1 MKTCATVLSIA
12 ALSLSFLSMPLI
24 ADDKSADQKTNSAVT
39 HHFRTSAIE
48 GMVVRNAAGEDLG
61 KVKDLV
67 IDLESGTIV
76 YAALD
81 FGGFIGIGDKLFAV
95 PWDAFKIGTT
105 DKEEHLVLAT
115 TKEKLTKAPG
125 FDKNH
130 WPVLS
135 DPAWSHVDEFYGPL
149 RTAQKSTKDGVT
161 TVTTNKANLSKESST
176 KTEPLDRAN
185 TGVNARDRGTK
196 AKTPLD
202 QGENKADIKT
212 TVDIRKRVVAE
223 KMSSDAHNVKI
234 ITQEGKVTLRGP
246 VNTADEKK
254 KIDEI
259 AADVA
264 GASKVDSQLEVIKK

>member
-1 MKTCATVLSIA
+1 MKTCATMLSLV
-12 ALSLSFLSMPLI
+12 ALSLSVLSTQLI
-24 ADDKSADQKTNSAVT
+24 AEEKSADQKTNSAVT
-39 HHFRTSAIE
+39 HHFRSSAIE
-48 GMVVRNAAGEDLG
+48 EMYVRDAAGADLG

-67 IDLESGTIV
+67 IDMETGTIV

-81 FGGFIGIGDKLFAV
+81 FGGFFGFGDKLFAV
-95 PWDAFKIGTT
+95 PWDAFTIGTT
-105 DKEEHLVLAT
+105 DNVKHLVLAT

-125 FDKNH
+125 FDKSH

-149 RTAQKSTKDGVT
+149 RTAQQSTKDRGK
-161 TVTTNKANLSKESST
+161 TVTTNKAILPKDSTTKAESV
-176 KTEPLDRAN
+176 DRAN

-202 QGENKADIKT
+202 QNENKADIKT
-212 TVDIRKRVVAE
+212 TADIRKRVVAE

-234 ITQEGKVTLRGP
+234 ITQDGKVTLRGP
-246 VNTADEKK
+246 VTTVDEKN

-264 GASKVDSQLEVIKK
+264 GADKVDSQLEVIKK